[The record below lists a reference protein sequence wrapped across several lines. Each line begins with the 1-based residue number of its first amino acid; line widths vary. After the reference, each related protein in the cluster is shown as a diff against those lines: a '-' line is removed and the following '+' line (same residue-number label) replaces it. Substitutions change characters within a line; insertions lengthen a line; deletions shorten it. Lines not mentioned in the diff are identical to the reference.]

1 MQLSNPISTKPWTI
15 GRILKMT
22 SRTWI
27 SMGALAVV
35 YGLTVTGCSP
45 VADAD
50 GNPRINAVAK
60 DQPRLTQARVLWSE
74 EHGEFG
80 DPFTAGKAA
89 YDIAQLTHDPKWA
102 REAISQL
109 EKARDDMPNFP
120 SAVAYL
126 GSSHSLMARDF
137 PLKGAWQALPG
148 PGFVR
153 IYHVERANAL
163 LSEAVEIDPTDP
175 IARLIRAATVI
186 NMPDVLADH
195 ELALADF
202 DQLAKWEANPDL
214 NPKHADVLRSAKWRG
229 DFYNSYVQVLT
240 EQGKAEQAAT
250 YQQKLTA
257 LHKEFGQ

>member
-1 MQLSNPISTKPWTI
+1 MQPNNSNPTKPWTL
-15 GRILKMT
+15 GRVLKMT

-27 SMGALAVV
+27 SMGVLAVV

-50 GNPRINAVAK
+50 GTPIIKTTTV
-60 DQPRLTQARVLWSE
+60 DQPRLTEARALWSE

-80 DPFTAGKAA
+80 DPYTAGKAA
-89 YDIAQLTHDPKWA
+89 YDIAQLTQDPKWA

-109 EKARDDMPNFP
+109 EAARSDMPNFP
-120 SAVAYL
+120 SATAYL
-126 GSSHSLMARDF
+126 GSAHSLMARDF
-137 PLKGAWQALPG
+137 PMQGAWQALPG

-153 IYHVERANAL
+153 IYYVERAEAL
-163 LSEAVEIDPTDP
+163 LSEAVAIDPTDP
-175 IARLIRAATVI
+175 VARLIRAATVI
-186 NMPDVLADH
+186 NMPAVLVDH
-195 ELALADF
+195 DLAMADF

-229 DFYNSYVQVLT
+229 DFYSAYAEVLT
-240 EQGKAEQAAT
+240 EQGKTEQAAT

-257 LHKEFGQ
+257 FRKEFG